1 MSLNIKLSE
10 VAASLDLALPQDQ
23 DIAIT
28 GLSIDTRTL
37 EAGNL
42 FVALRGTRVDG
53 QQFIP
58 EAIQRGASAVLC
70 TKLSPE
76 CDVPQ
81 LVYPDLEQ
89 ALGLIAT
96 AYRTR
101 LSCSVVALT
110 GSNGKTTVKEM
121 LAAILPKPAFSTPG
135 NWNNHLGVPLSIM
148 QLNTTHRYAVLEL
161 GANHAGEVAYT
172 SAMAKPHVT
181 LINNVSSA
189 HIEGFGSIE
198 GVAKAKGEI
207 HQSLLAGGTAVI
219 NADDAYA
226 HFWDELLIDKQV
238 LRFSAIQHDVDIY
251 ATEVDLNHVDGPQ
264 FKLVTPKGE
273 VPITLRVPG
282 MHHVLNALAAATCA
296 YALDI
301 SLSKIAQGLAGFE
314 GVPGRLTSRAG
325 RDGALI
331 LDDTY
336 NANLSSVLAGI
347 HVLAARTG
355 QRILVLGDMGELGE
369 HSAAY
374 HKEVGDV
381 ARTEGIDG
389 LMTCGVQSKVATH
402 AFGERA
408 QHFETQHALVE
419 ALSPILDATTT
430 VLVKGSRSS
439 AMENVVNQLLA

>member
-1 MSLNIKLSE
+1 MNLSAIAE
-10 VAASLDLALPQDQ
+10 SLDLTVAQDVV
-23 DIAIT
+23 IT
-28 GLSIDTRTL
+28 GVSIDTRTL
-37 EAGNL
+37 EPGNL

-53 QQFIP
+53 QQFIS
-58 EAIQRGASAVLC
+58 EAIECGASAVLC
-70 TKLSPE
+70 TELSPE
-76 CDVPQ
+76 CDIPQ
-81 LVYPDLEQ
+81 LVYPDLER

-96 AYRTR
+96 AYRAN

-121 LAAILPKPAFSTPG
+121 LAMILPKPAFATPG

-181 LINNVSSA
+181 LINNISGA
-189 HIEGFGSIE
+189 HIEGFGSID
-198 GVAKAKGEI
+198 GIARAKGEI
-207 HQSLLAGGTAVI
+207 HQNLVSGGSAVI

-226 HFWDELLIDKQV
+226 HFWDEILADKKI
-238 LRFSAIQHDVDIY
+238 LRFSATQHDVDIY
-251 ATEVDLNHVDGPQ
+251 ATAIDLNHAGGPQ
-264 FKLVTPKGE
+264 FNLVTPVGN
-273 VPITLRVPG
+273 VRIILRVPG
-282 MHHVLNALAAATCA
+282 MHHVLNALAAAACA
-296 YALDI
+296 YALNI
-301 SLSKIAQGLAGFE
+301 SLSKIAEGLAKFT
-314 GVPGRLTSRAG
+314 GVPGRLTLRAG
-325 RDGALI
+325 RDGAII

-369 HSAAY
+369 HSTAY
-374 HKEVGDV
+374 HKEAGDA
-381 ARTEGIDG
+381 ARLEGIDR
-389 LMTCGVQSKVATH
+389 LLTCGTQSKVAAH
-402 AFGERA
+402 AFGA
-408 QHFETQHALVE
+408 SGQHFDTQNALLE

>member
-10 VAASLDLALPQDQ
+10 IAASLDLALPQDQ
-23 DIAIT
+23 NMAIT

-53 QQFIP
+53 QQFIS
-58 EAIQRGASAVLC
+58 EAIKCGASAVLC
-70 TKLSPE
+70 TELSPE
-76 CDVPQ
+76 CDFPQ
-81 LVYPDLEQ
+81 LVYPDLER

-96 AYRTR
+96 AYRTH

-121 LAAILPKPAFSTPG
+121 LAAILPKPAFATPG

-148 QLNTTHRYAVLEL
+148 QLNKSHHYAVLEL
-161 GANHAGEVAYT
+161 GANHAGEIAYT
-172 SAMAKPHVT
+172 AAMAKPCVT
-181 LINNVSSA
+181 LINNISSA
-189 HIEGFGSIE
+189 HNEGFGSID
-198 GVAKAKGEI
+198 GIAQAKGEI
-207 HQSLLAGGTAVI
+207 HQNLLAGGTAVI
-219 NADDAYA
+219 NADDGYS
-226 HFWDELLIDKQV
+226 HYWDKILADKKI
-238 LRFSAIQHDVDIY
+238 LRFSATQPDVDIY
-251 ATEVDLNHVDGPQ
+251 ATAIELNHVDGPR
-264 FKLVTPKGE
+264 FNLVTPAGE
-273 VPITLRVPG
+273 ARIVLHVPG
-282 MHHVLNALAAATCA
+282 MHHVLNALAAAACA

-301 SLSKIAQGLAGFE
+301 SVSEIAEGLAKFE

-325 RDGALI
+325 QDGALI

-381 ARTEGIDG
+381 ARAEGIDG
-389 LMTCGVQSKVATH
+389 LMTCGEQSAVATR
-402 AFGERA
+402 AFGERG
-408 QHFETQHALVE
+408 QHFSTQEALIK
-419 ALSPILDATTT
+419 ALSPKLDATTT

>member
-1 MSLNIKLSE
+1 MNLREI
-10 VAASLDLALPQDQ
+10 AASLDLAVPHGAAHDLVM
-23 DIAIT
+23 T
-28 GLSIDTRTL
+28 GVSMDTRTL

-70 TKLSPE
+70 TEHVPD
-76 CDVPQ
+76 CAVPQ
-81 LVYPDLEQ
+81 LVYPDLEK

-96 AYRTR
+96 AYRKS
-101 LSCSVVALT
+101 LSCTVIALT

-121 LAAILPKPAFSTPG
+121 LASILPKPSFATPG
-135 NWNNHLGVPLSIM
+135 NWNNHLGVPLSILK
-148 QLNTTHRYAVLEL
+148 LNATHRYAVLEL

-181 LINNVSSA
+181 LINNISGA

-198 GVAKAKGEI
+198 GIARAKGEI
-207 HQSLLAGGTAVI
+207 HQNLLPGGTAVI

-226 HFWDELLIDKQV
+226 HHWDDVLADKNI
-238 LRFSAIQHDVDIY
+238 LRFSATRQDVEVY
-251 ATEVDLNHVDGPQ
+251 ATAIELSQTGGPR
-264 FKLVTPKGE
+264 FRLVTPAGE
-273 VPITLRVPG
+273 AKIILNVPG
-282 MHHVLNALAAATCA
+282 MHHVLNALAAAACA
-296 YALDI
+296 HALGI
-301 SLSKIAQGLAGFE
+301 SNAEIAEGLMRFT

-325 RDGALI
+325 RQGALI

-347 HVLAARTG
+347 HVLAARVG

-369 HSAAY
+369 HSEAY
-374 HKEVGDV
+374 HQEAGEA
-381 ARTEGIDG
+381 ARAEGLDK
-389 LMTCGVQSKVATH
+389 LLTCGTHSRVAAT
-402 AFGERA
+402 AFGAQA
-408 QHFETQHALVE
+408 QHFDTQDALLQ
-419 ALSPILDATTT
+419 ALLPCLDETTT

-439 AMENVVNQLLA
+439 AMENIVNQLVA